1 MAYTFGR
8 NMIRKSIGLLLLAVG
23 VWMLLSFT
31 GPIRGTIRGGMS
43 DWILGHYEGL
53 SRDDAPLAYYTAFW
67 ESGGWVW
74 VGLLALFALPGAFV
88 TLLGSGVL
96 ILGRHKKIAEQ
107 DGTSNGG

>member
-1 MAYTFGR
+1 MCFTFGR
-8 NMIRKSIGLLLLAVG
+8 NMIRKSIGLLLIAVG

-53 SRDDAPLAYYTAFW
+53 SRADAPLAYYSAFW

-96 ILGRHKKIAEQ
+96 ILGRHKRIAEQ